1 MTQRNNDCKN
11 CGNSIK
17 GNYCSNCGQ
26 KANEKRFTI
35 ANLPGEF
42 IHGFF
47 HLHGGF
53 FYTLKEISI
62 HPGEML
68 RGFIAGKRII
78 YFNPFT
84 FVVLISLV
92 GGYVYN
98 HSGIIE
104 HVKDNPLA
112 TGATINFT
120 HHHFVYRMLLTVP
133 TYALM
138 CWLLFRS
145 FKYNI
150 AEHLIINT
158 FLIGQSIICLTVW
171 LLILSVVKPGNN
183 VFPIMYLSAVITL
196 IIYQMVILSDVFNA
210 GNLALRLFKSALAGI
225 GGLGLSYI
233 LINLFFTF
241 LNQA

>member
-1 MTQRNNDCKN
+1 MTQRNNACKN
-11 CGNSIK
+11 CGSSVD
-17 GNYCSNCGQ
+17 GNYCSCCGQ
-26 KANEKRFTI
+26 KSNEKRFTV

-42 IHGFF
+42 LHGFF

-68 RGFIAGKRII
+68 RGFISGKRIP

-133 TYALM
+133 TYAFM

-158 FLIGQSIICLTVW
+158 FLIGQSIVFLTLW
-171 LLILSVVKPGNN
+171 LIILNVVKPNN
-183 VFPIMYLSAVITL
+183 DVFPRMYAGAVITL
-196 IIYQMVILSDVFNA
+196 IIYQMAVLSDLFNT
-210 GNLALRLFKSALAGI
+210 GNLALRWSKTALAVI

-233 LINLFFTF
+233 GINMFFSF
-241 LNQA
+241 LNRV